1 MKMIKG
7 FENED
12 IIVSDFGEWVGKN
25 YIDYK
30 SEYENNQ
37 KIIKRLLD
45 ESKNQKEVIDKS
57 IDFIVK
63 ETKSMPTNGCKI
75 RLIELLDI
83 LKEVSE

>member
-75 RLIELLDI
+75 RLKELLDI
-83 LKEVSE
+83 LEEVSE

>member
-83 LKEVSE
+83 LKEVE